1 MKVIEMN
8 KKYITVDTGFYW
20 LHVIELLS
28 DDKIE
33 LSTELLETIA
43 PHLIK
48 NNLGDFIKD
57 DGYTKNLFNDDGEID
72 GYTYLDLSYSDIGY
86 NVYLNILNC
95 KMLDTI
101 PDTYNIDLSITL

>member
-57 DGYTKNLFNDDGEID
+57 DGYTKNLFNDDGEIE
-72 GYTYLDLSYSDIGY
+72 GYTYLDLSYSDISY
-86 NVYLNILNC
+86 NVFMHIENFKIL
-95 KMLDTI
+95 DSI
-101 PDTYNIDLSITL
+101 PDTWNINLSIKI

>member
-1 MKVIEMN
+1 MYKKYLLLDSGFIWLNVIE
-8 KKYITVDTGFYW
+8 ISSS
-20 LHVIELLS
+20 E
-28 DDKIE
+28 KIE
-33 LSTELLETIA
+33 LTAELLEKATA
-43 PHLIK
+43 ECIK
-48 NNLGDFIKD
+48 NNIGISFIKD
-57 DGYTKNLFNDDGEID
+57 GDASEYQNDDGEID